1 MDKKIPRRFSNRQMD
16 GSLLDFLMT
25 SREIIEI
32 DLIECTRILQQTGG
46 RRQNRS
52 IIADNYARSELVL
65 RVVLKYACVRSF
77 RIVGLVK
84 LVQYTWLNTQRK
96 IPHIL

>member
-32 DLIECTRILQQTGG
+32 DLIECTRIL
-46 RRQNRS
+46 
-52 IIADNYARSELVL
+52 
-65 RVVLKYACVRSF
+65 
-77 RIVGLVK
+77 
-84 LVQYTWLNTQRK
+84 
-96 IPHIL
+96 